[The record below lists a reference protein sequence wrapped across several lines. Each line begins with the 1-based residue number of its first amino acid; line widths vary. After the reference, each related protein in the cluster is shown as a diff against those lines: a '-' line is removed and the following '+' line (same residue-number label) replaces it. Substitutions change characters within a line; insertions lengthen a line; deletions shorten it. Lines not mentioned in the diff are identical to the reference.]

1 MKIGVPKERVEGE
14 QRVALVPET
23 VGELTDEGFGVLVQS
38 GAGRDYNPD
47 EAYEKAGAQIVA
59 KVEDVYE
66 EADVILK
73 VQKPT
78 RAEVRI
84 MRDGTALICLLQ
96 GPAFPELVWW
106 LAKGGVT
113 VFSVEAIPH
122 VPQAQN
128 MDALSAMYSIA
139 GYKSV
144 LIGGQ
149 YLDKNFPEMQTTVGT
164 TPASKVLVLGAG
176 VAGLRAA
183 ATAKSLGADVTVFD
197 PRPETKDP
205 VESLGADFLGEP
217 REETPEEEEPEPT
230 GLPKMLSTMKLFL
243 DPPQNEPAPESKV
256 AEEALANAEVY
267 AGVRSEEE
275 LQRDRKLTRE
285 ALPEA
290 DLVISTVLVSG
301 RRAPLLLTRDMVD
314 EMQPGAV
321 VVDLAAEDGGNCEPT
336 EAGRIVEH
344 GKVKVVGAVN
354 VPGSVPAHASQ
365 LYSYSMLGFFNHIIQ
380 GDEPGL
386 DFSDR
391 ITDESCI
398 VYNGEIRHG
407 PTIEALQEIQTEQET
422 EQENTR

>member
-23 VGELTDEGFGVLVQS
+23 VGRLADEGFEVLIQS
-38 GAGRDYNPD
+38 GAGRDYSPD
-47 EAYEKAGAQIVA
+47 EAYEEAGARIA
-59 KVEDVYE
+59 SKAEEVYE

-78 RAEVRI
+78 RAEVRV

-106 LAKGGVT
+106 LAKAGVT

-122 VPQAQN
+122 IPRAQN

-144 LIGGQ
+144 LIGAQ
-149 YLDKNFPEMQTTVGT
+149 YLGKNFPEMPTTAGT
-164 TPASKVLVLGAG
+164 TPAAKVVVLGAG

-183 ATAKSLGADVTVFD
+183 ATARSLGADVAVFD
-197 PRPETKDP
+197 SRPETREQVK
-205 VESLGADFLGEP
+205 SLGATFLGEQ
-217 REETPEEEEPEPT
+217 EASPEEEEPEPT
-230 GLPKMLSTMKLFL
+230 GLSKLLSTLNLFV
-243 DPPQNEPAPESKV
+243 DPLQNETATENPV
-256 AEEALANAEVY
+256 AEEAPADADVY

-275 LQRDRKLTRE
+275 LQGDRKLIRE
-285 ALPEA
+285 VLPEA
-290 DLVISTVLVSG
+290 DLVISTVLTAG
-301 RRAPLLLTRDMVD
+301 RRAPILLTRDMVG
-314 EMQPGAV
+314 EMQPGSV
-321 VVDLAAEDGGNCEPT
+321 VVDLAAEDGGNCEYT
-336 EAGRIVEH
+336 EPGRIGEH
-344 GKVKVVGAVN
+344 GKVKVVGPVN

-365 LYSYSMLGFFNHIIQ
+365 LYSYSMLGFLNHITQ
-380 GDEPGL
+380 GEEPGL

-407 PTIEALQEIQTEQET
+407 PTIEALQEIQTEQE
-422 EQENTR
+422 NIR